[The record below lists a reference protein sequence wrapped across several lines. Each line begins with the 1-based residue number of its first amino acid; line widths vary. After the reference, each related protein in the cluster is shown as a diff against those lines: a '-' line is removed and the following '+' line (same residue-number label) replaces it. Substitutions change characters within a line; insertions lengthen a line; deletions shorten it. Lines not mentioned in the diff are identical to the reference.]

1 MWELICHHQYCWGT
15 IAADRSKWRSD
26 GHAASVVPLSGGAG
40 LRFAT
45 QQSRVIIPRKDGDAW
60 GSMRAVRVEIVASR
74 PPGAGFGQL
83 AGGGT
88 LIDADQSFRVS
99 FDGGLQEVII
109 EMLGQAVSFRPDG
122 LPTDNWVTI
131 SFWHDGVNQ
140 LHYGWSYSLASGLG
154 EGMGGGSPFYV
165 PGQVPPVGPE
175 GVLIGN
181 RIGAP
186 AGYLNGNIH
195 SVRIWRLDPETMT
208 KTFLARPFTP
218 SQIDC
223 WIKFKKKLDEAVAKD
238 PECAAWLVQTLGQIR
253 ADFLQRLSQKPP
265 EKVAE
270 FRAMCTAYQELWA
283 AGKVGSPEMK
293 ALAAR
298 LRDWLKSEH
307 LFAADDPD
315 LQGTLSNPCIRNL
328 TAAVGGLEC
337 DPQTQALL
345 NAIMGDLK

>member
-1 MWELICHHQYCWGT
+1 MWELICHHQYRWGT

-26 GHAASVVPLSGGAG
+26 GYAASVVPLPGEAG
-40 LRFAT
+40 LRFPT
-45 QQSRVIIPRKDGDAW
+45 QQSRVVIPRKDGDAW
-60 GSMRAVRVEIVASR
+60 GSMRAIRVEIVASR
-74 PPGAGFGQL
+74 PRGAGAGRL
-83 AGGGT
+83 GGGGT
-88 LIDADQSFRVS
+88 LIDADQSFFVG
-99 FDGGLQEVII
+99 FDGLHEII
-109 EMLGQAVSFRPDG
+109 IQMLGQTVSFRFDD
-122 LPTDNWVTI
+122 LPAGNWVTI
-131 SFWHDGVNQ
+131 SFSHDGVNQ

-154 EGMGGGSPFYV
+154 EGMGTGTPFYV

-186 AGYLNGNIH
+186 TGYLNGNIQ
-195 SVRIWRLDPETMT
+195 SVKIWRLDPQTMI

-218 SQIDC
+218 SQLDC
-223 WIKFKKKLDEAVAKD
+223 WVQFKKKLDEAAAQD
-238 PECAAWLVQTLGQIR
+238 PECAAWLDRTLSQIR
-253 ADFLQRLSQKPP
+253 GDFLQRLSQKSP

-270 FRAMCTAYQELWA
+270 FRAMCKAYQELWA

-293 ALAAR
+293 ALVAR

-315 LQGTLSNPCIRNL
+315 LQGTLSNPCIKNF

-345 NAIMGDLK
+345 NAIMGDLR